1 MTAIH
6 FAKSMIRKRLPIIER
21 YARAEV
27 REHAK
32 AAILQAA
39 IKYLADRAY
48 DELLAACDLYPD
60 DRSYLRKLR
69 EHLAILR
76 YLEDELDS
84 VRSSGAVLIVDRYA
98 AVCIHARIRRYE
110 IGVLRPV
117 DGEEHVFSAELNA
130 LYRVRDLIEV
140 FDEKR
145 PAENR
150 YHFFANNSLTVRSP

>member
-6 FAKSMIRKRLPIIER
+6 FAKAMIRKRLPIIER
-21 YARAEV
+21 YARAEA

-39 IKYLADRAY
+39 IKYLADCANE
-48 DELLAACDLYPD
+48 ELLAACDLYPD
-60 DRSYLRKLR
+60 DKPYLRKLR

-84 VRSSGAVLIVDRYA
+84 VRSSGVVMIVDRYA

-110 IGVLRPV
+110 NGPRHPI
-117 DGEEHVFSAELNA
+117 DGEEHVFAVALNA
-130 LYRVRDLIEV
+130 LLRVRDLIEV
-140 FDEKR
+140 FDENR
-145 PAENR
+145 PVEK
-150 YHFFANNSLTVRSP
+150 

>member
-6 FAKSMIRKRLPIIER
+6 FAKAMIRKRLPIIER
-21 YARAEV
+21 YARAEA

-39 IKYLADRAY
+39 IKYLADRMGEEVRGL
-48 DELLAACDLYPD
+48 DPD
-60 DRSYLRKLR
+60 DRPHLRKLR

-84 VRSSGAVLIVDRYA
+84 VRSSGVVLIVDRYA

-110 IGVLRPV
+110 NGVLRPI
-117 DGEEHVFSAELNA
+117 DGEEHVFAAELNA
-130 LYRVRDLIEV
+130 LLRVRDLIEV
-140 FDEKR
+140 FE
-145 PAENR
+145 ENR
-150 YHFFANNSLTVRSP
+150 PVEK